1 MPSHWASTFRAVV
14 AYLPICLYAESLRL
28 NSAII
33 LAIASRSAL
42 PLPTTGCIRDLGMIW
57 HLSPSDVLSDF
68 DQGDRPVVAS
78 LRHGNSFPLVNTA
91 VLRRASI
98 IARPEIHTESDEAA
112 FAPRQTFVH
121 ITYLIPALR
130 PVLLSD
136 QIFSSWVAIF
146 GELATLIGTSAVCFS
161 YGLFVGGLL
170 SLCQVASAV
179 LLLLIEHVTALV
191 FAHEKA
197 IEKDTRVTAARGAA
211 VDAHVVVQDWNATD
225 IDVVVGYSAQLHALT
240 NIPGKI
246 KRWRVVALLLR
257 TLAVVLL
264 IQAALL
270 GSLLN
275 NNGGT
280 KQVWGSLTWLACHMV
295 MFLVARIEPWQK
307 PDVFL
312 GPQLF
317 RVSRLPPVHFGGRRP
332 ALAFIATLPG
342 VTFRHGVGQW
352 DWMAGFMP
360 DNDRRREWT
369 AEFSGADRDGVVEGS
384 AQWDRLTDSCR
395 WILSEVRA
403 ARSTTV
409 LKSSSQNFLEA
420 IGLNPRPGG

>member
-1 MPSHWASTFRAVV
+1 MPSQWVSTFRAAVSC
-14 AYLPICLYAESLRL
+14 LPISLYAESLRL

-33 LAIASRSAL
+33 LAIASKSAL
-42 PLPTTGCIRDLGMIW
+42 LLPTTGCIRDLGRIW

-68 DQGDRPVVAS
+68 DQGGRSVVAS

-91 VLRRASI
+91 ILRRASI
-98 IARPEIHTESDEAA
+98 IARLEIHTESDEAA

-121 ITYLIPALR
+121 LTYLIPATR
-130 PVLLSD
+130 PVRLSD
-136 QIFSSWVAIF
+136 QIFFSWVAIF
-146 GELATLIGTSAVCFS
+146 GELATLIGTSIVCLS

-170 SLCQVASAV
+170 SLCQVASAAI
-179 LLLLIEHVTALV
+179 LLSIEHVTAFV

-197 IEKDTRVTAARGAA
+197 IEKDTRLTAARGAA
-211 VDAHVVVQDWNATD
+211 VDAHVVVQDWNATE

-246 KRWRVVALLLR
+246 KRWRIVALLLR

-270 GSLLN
+270 GSMLN
-275 NNGGT
+275 NDT
-280 KQVWGSLTWLACHMV
+280 KQVWGSLTWLACHIV
-295 MFLVARIEPWQK
+295 MLLMARVEPWRN

-317 RVSRLPPVHFGGRRP
+317 RVSRLPPIKFGGRRP

-342 VTFRHGVGQW
+342 VAFRHGVGQW
-352 DWMAGFMP
+352 DWITGFMP

-369 AEFSGADRDGVVEGS
+369 AEFSEADHDGVAEGS
-384 AQWDRLTDSCR
+384 EQWGRFTDSCR
-395 WILSEVRA
+395 SILSEVRA
-403 ARSTTV
+403 ARSMTV
-409 LKSSSQNFLEA
+409 FKSSSQNFLNA
-420 IGLNPRPGG
+420 IRQNPRPEG

>member
-1 MPSHWASTFRAVV
+1 MPSQWVSTFRAVV
-14 AYLPICLYAESLRL
+14 SYLPIGLYAESLRL

-33 LAIASRSAL
+33 LAIASKSVL
-42 PLPTTGCIRDLGMIW
+42 PLPATGCIRDLGRIW

-68 DQGDRPVVAS
+68 DLGDRPVVES

-121 ITYLIPALR
+121 LTYLIPATR

-136 QIFSSWVAIF
+136 QIFFSWVAIF

-170 SLCQVASAV
+170 SLCQVASAA
-179 LLLLIEHVTALV
+179 LLLSIEHVTTFV
-191 FAHEKA
+191 FAHDKA
-197 IEKDTRVTAARGAA
+197 IEKDTRFIVACGAA

-246 KRWRVVALLLR
+246 KRWRVVTLLLR

-270 GSLLN
+270 GSLLSN
-275 NNGGT
+275 GT

-295 MFLVARIEPWQK
+295 MLLVARVEPWQN

-317 RVSRLPPVHFGGRRP
+317 RVSRLPPVQFSGRKP

-342 VTFRHGVGQW
+342 VAFGHGVGQW
-352 DWMAGFMP
+352 DWIAGFMP

-369 AEFSGADRDGVVEGS
+369 AEFSDADRDGVAEGS
-384 AQWDRLTDSCR
+384 EQWGRLTDSCR
-395 WILSEVRA
+395 WILSEVRT
-403 ARSTTV
+403 ARSMAV
-409 LKSSSQNFLEA
+409 FKSSSQNFLEA
-420 IGLNPRPGG
+420 IGPNPRPEG